1 MRLDEIN
8 SRLAAISKE
17 AENEGADLDAL
28 TREADALIEERDA
41 LNAAGAKR
49 TSLLS
54 KIASGEIGVR
64 TAAEKPEQKPVTMT
78 REEAL
83 ASKEYRNFFAKT
95 LMNQPTTAAEQMAA
109 RTAGVAL
116 TTTAT
121 TYVGADGSHDGVNN
135 GGLFIPAEINLAL
148 VREAE
153 AVSPIF
159 RDCAKDNLPGILK
172 FPYKVSGTGASVQ
185 VEGVDNT
192 DGQIQWAELE
202 LAGCE
207 ISETIRVSW
216 KLERMAVESFLAYL
230 SDELVEAVRDTLIN
244 QVIYG
249 TGSSGQMSGAT
260 VGGIGSNTYDG
271 TDPLGAIETALAGM
285 AAKKKAGAKIYLSN
299 SAAEKIAFYT
309 DSNDKYNFNVVNGAG
324 IVSIANYPAEV
335 DPYLADGDILI
346 GNVRR
351 FYRLNTIE
359 QISVTK
365 DFNGKKRASDY
376 TAYGIFG
383 GAAQPSSLC
392 YIQKTTN

>member
-8 SRLAAISKE
+8 SRLAAISNE

-64 TAAEKPEQKPVTMT
+64 TAAEKPEQKPVTMS

-95 LMNQPTTAAEQMAA
+95 LMQQPTTADEQKAA
-109 RTAGVAL
+109 RAAGVAL

-121 TYVGADGSHDGVNN
+121 TYVGADASHDGVNN
-135 GGLFIPAEINLAL
+135 GGLFIPTDINLAL
-148 VREAE
+148 VKEAE

-202 LAGCE
+202 LAPYE

-216 KLERMAVESFLAYL
+216 KLERMAVETFLSYL
-230 SDELVEAVRDTLIN
+230 AEELVEAVRDTLIN

-249 TGSSGQMSGAT
+249 TGSGQMSGAT

-271 TDPLGAIETALAGM
+271 TDPIGAIKTALAGM
-285 AAKKKAGAKIYLSN
+285 SAKKKAGAKIYLSN
-299 SAAEKIAFYT
+299 AAAEAIAFYT
-309 DSNDKYNFNVVNGAG
+309 DSNDNYNFAVVNGNG
-324 IVSIANYPAEV
+324 IVSIANYPVEI
-335 DPYLADGDILI
+335 DPYLLAGDILI

>member
-54 KIASGEIGVR
+54 KIASGEVGVR
-64 TAAEKPEQKPVTMT
+64 ASAEKPEQKPVTMT

-83 ASKEYRNFFAKT
+83 ASKEYRNFFAKA

-109 RTAGVAL
+109 RAAGVAL

-121 TYVGADGSHDGVNN
+121 TYVGADASHDGVNN
-135 GGLFIPAEINLAL
+135 GGLFIPTDINLAL
-148 VREAE
+148 VKEAE

-172 FPYKVSGTGASVQ
+172 FPYKVSGTGAAVQ
-185 VEGVDNT
+185 TEGVDNV

-202 LAGCE
+202 LTPFE

-216 KLERMAVESFLAYL
+216 KLERMAVETFLSYL
-230 SDELVEAVRDTLIN
+230 ADELVEAVRDTLIN

-249 TGSSGQMSGAT
+249 TGSGQMSGAT

-271 TDPLGAIETALAGM
+271 TDPIGAIKTALAGM
-285 AAKKKAGAKIYLSN
+285 ASKKKAGAKIYLSN
-299 SAAEKIAFYT
+299 AAAEAIAFYT
-309 DSNDKYNFNVVNGAG
+309 DSNDNYNFAVVNGNG
-324 IVSIANYPAEV
+324 IVSIANYPVEI
-335 DPYLADGDILI
+335 DPYLLAGDILI

-351 FYRLNTIE
+351 FYRLNNIE

-365 DFNGKKRASDY
+365 DPNGKKRASDY